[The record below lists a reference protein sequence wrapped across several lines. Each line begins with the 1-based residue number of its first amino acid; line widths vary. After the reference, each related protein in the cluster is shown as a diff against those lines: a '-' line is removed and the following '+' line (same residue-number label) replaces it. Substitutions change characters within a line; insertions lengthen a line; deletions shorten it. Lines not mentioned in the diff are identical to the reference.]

1 MNMPPYRDFTSK
13 NQNVIS
19 LFRRLRFLPWVFDS
33 SAYDRLTG
41 SGHSH
46 QAVCYQYLTP
56 NGVRQNP
63 LDFLSISS
71 GSTSASLPDVDLV
84 RLRAFA

>member
-1 MNMPPYRDFTSK
+1 MYFLCFNKNTLSNGNYLLPYAAASDIGKRC
-13 NQNVIS
+13 
-19 LFRRLRFLPWVFDS
+19 LRRVFPNGNFMFDH
-33 SAYDRLTG
+33 LTG

-63 LDFLSISS
+63 LDFLFIS
-71 GSTSASLPDVDLV
+71 LC
-84 RLRAFA
+84 